1 MKKGGYLTQ
10 QRIKDKHRDKIITL
24 LKEGP
29 QRFSFLQNATGH
41 SPAGLTKILD
51 KLMDDNIITK
61 TVQNRK
67 LVYVLT
73 KKGQRVFEEIFLLS
87 DVLSEIKSRNGKYLS
102 GGVPLQRIK
111 TPPLYWPTIVHLAV
125 DKEIDNVLQIIPKD
139 YLIQMQLD
147 LIGFIS
153 NNVKKNK
160 IKLNEKLERK
170 IVIGIPIEYSDLV
183 KMIKNNSFEK
193 WKKMWE
199 KDKEIN
205 TIWLQDSISA
215 EKRPYIM
222 KYKIR
227 GGLKK

>member
-1 MKKGGYLTQ
+1 
-10 QRIKDKHRDKIITL
+10 
-24 LKEGP
+24 
-29 QRFSFLQNATGH
+29 
-41 SPAGLTKILD
+41 
-51 KLMDDNIITK
+51 
-61 TVQNRK
+61 
-67 LVYVLT
+67 
-73 KKGQRVFEEIFLLS
+73 
-87 DVLSEIKSRNGKYLS
+87 
-102 GGVPLQRIK
+102 
-111 TPPLYWPTIVHLAV
+111 LAV